1 MQTASM
7 GDQESQWEQA
17 QQSLQELDE
26 YVCGAVG
33 REELHE
39 VEHEVFR
46 RLLGLGRIMMH
57 RFVAE
62 SGTGYTPGRPPCTLS
77 GEPLGYKGIET
88 VDYLTIFGPVP
99 LPRAAYA
106 HPDGG
111 YVPPMARRWTPPA
124 RRATAGVPHVS
135 GAKGG
140 AWRSATASPRGRG
153 SRVDSAWAA
162 SGR

>member
-1 MQTASM
+1 MGAAGCRRPSI

-33 REELHE
+33 RDELHE

-46 RLLGLGRIMMH
+46 RLLGLGRIMMQ

-62 SGTGYTPGRPPCTLS
+62 SGTGYTGGRPPCTLS

-111 YVPPMARRWTPPA
+111 YVYPMDGQWNRPA
-124 RRATAGVPHVS
+124 RKYSYLLLKWLDVAVEDDCR
-135 GAKGG
+135 
-140 AWRSATASPRGRG
+140 
-153 SRVDSAWAA
+153 
-162 SGR
+162 

>member
-1 MQTASM
+1 MQTASI

-33 REELHE
+33 RDELHE

-46 RLLGLGRIMMH
+46 RLLGLGRIMMQ

-62 SGTGYTPGRPPCTLS
+62 SGTGYTGGRPPCTLS

-88 VDYLTIFGPVP
+88 VD
-99 LPRAAYA
+99 
-106 HPDGG
+106 
-111 YVPPMARRWTPPA
+111 
-124 RRATAGVPHVS
+124 
-135 GAKGG
+135 
-140 AWRSATASPRGRG
+140 
-153 SRVDSAWAA
+153 
-162 SGR
+162 